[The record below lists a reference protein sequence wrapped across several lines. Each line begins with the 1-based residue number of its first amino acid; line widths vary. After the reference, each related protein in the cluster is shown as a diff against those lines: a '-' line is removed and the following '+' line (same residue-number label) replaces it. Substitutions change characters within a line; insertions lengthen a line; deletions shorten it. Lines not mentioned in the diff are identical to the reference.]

1 MHVFILSV
9 LAAGLKLR
17 SARLFEPLKWYS
29 SIKST
34 GQVKYCWETLKGQ
47 SHEIKVWFF
56 LASMDRKNP
65 FNIFAEGFQLILS
78 PLKYLTLDMNS
89 TSGTSFGLYLQM
101 RSTVPM
107 TKQSRNGISH
117 LWQVLIK

>member
-1 MHVFILSV
+1 MV
-9 LAAGLKLR
+9 
-17 SARLFEPLKWYS
+17 
-29 SIKST
+29 
-34 GQVKYCWETLKGQ
+34 
-47 SHEIKVWFF
+47 F

-78 PLKYLTLDMNS
+78 PFKYLTLDMNS

-107 TKQSRNGISH
+107 TQQSRNGISH

>member
-56 LASMDRKNP
+56 WPQWIEKILLIFLRK
-65 FNIFAEGFQLILS
+65 GFS
-78 PLKYLTLDMNS
+78 
-89 TSGTSFGLYLQM
+89 SFYHRLN
-101 RSTVPM
+101 T
-107 TKQSRNGISH
+107 
-117 LWQVLIK
+117 